1 MQKTVPEQ
9 VDEPRIKYGF
19 QIIRLATI
27 LIAAIFWLVYVIP
40 IVLGNQAPS
49 ELSTALT
56 AVTGTIG
63 TLVGFFFGHQAG
75 ASGKEKAETARADSE
90 AQKEKTCCL
99 RS

>member
-1 MQKTVPEQ
+1 VPEQ

-27 LIAAIFWLVYVIP
+27 LIAAIFWLVYGIP

-49 ELSTALT
+49 DLSTALT

-63 TLVGFFFGHQAG
+63 TLVGFFLAIRPERQERR
-75 ASGKEKAETARADSE
+75 K
-90 AQKEKTCCL
+90 L
-99 RS
+99 RLPVQTPRRRKIKHLLP